1 MHAFFLSPLSYLNP
15 RVFLFEEIIYI
26 LNTGSEIFIISF
38 LFYCLSEQLRL
49 IPQLH
54 YWTGFGL
61 IKIFIFFIVC
71 HTLLALFIIII
82 FSEVHP
88 QVIFFLRRMRWH
100 AFQVF
105 SLRKMV
111 FFYLHGYCDVL
122 FQLWGCGPL
131 PQVCLVLPHL
141 CLAFRI
147 VSATPGFP
155 PSLPSSAPAGGSWR
169 LSPCF
174 CTENPQVWVRG
185 QHPRPDAQRV
195 SLTQR
200 WLRLLPLSSQLWAPP
215 PVTVAF
221 LLCAHHCSCLSGRLS
236 SWNSHQDFGCLQCFI
251 RPHVSTG
258 HRSRVAVF
266 SLCSRFLGPPFVCL
280 CVALSCLE
288 VTCLQSS
295 LNLLLLIWTPRRPQG
310 ALRSLRSRWE
320 ATSAAGWS
328 SPTAPGVSFS
338 PGASALQWP
347 VGADSAGLHRPKGGP
362 APPGVLPGNEAE
374 SPPLLGRPQGW
385 VPRGL

>member
-1 MHAFFLSPLSYLNP
+1 
-15 RVFLFEEIIYI
+15 
-26 LNTGSEIFIISF
+26 
-38 LFYCLSEQLRL
+38 
-49 IPQLH
+49 
-54 YWTGFGL
+54 
-61 IKIFIFFIVC
+61 
-71 HTLLALFIIII
+71 
-82 FSEVHP
+82 
-88 QVIFFLRRMRWH
+88 MRWH

-215 PVTVAF
+215 PVMVAF

-310 ALRSLRSRWE
+310 ALRSLRRRWE